1 MEMQEQAMS
10 QLRKISDPLYK
21 VKGWIKFAGIMTI
34 ISGALQILSIWGI
47 LIAWLPIWMGVLLVS
62 SSNLLTKAYE
72 SESDEDMVM
81 SFGKLGTYFKIFG
94 IFMVVLIAVMILGIL
109 AAILIPTII
118 GMQQSGVGV
127 Q

>member
-118 GMQQSGVGV
+118 GMQQSGMGV